1 MHPTVKKVANS
12 DHAYI
17 GVTGSNHN
25 ELSTNYL
32 VRELLSFQMEIEVE
46 NQIHISQDII
56 SIQVIAY
63 YELMQHNKRPII
75 QFGENGI
82 RTAKK

>member
-1 MHPTVKKVANS
+1 
-12 DHAYI
+12 
-17 GVTGSNHN
+17 
-25 ELSTNYL
+25 
-32 VRELLSFQMEIEVE
+32 MEIEVE

-63 YELMQHNKRPII
+63 YELMQHNQKLII

>member
-1 MHPTVKKVANS
+1 ME
-12 DHAYI
+12 YRW
-17 GVTGSNHN
+17 
-25 ELSTNYL
+25 L
-32 VRELLSFQMEIEVE
+32 RELLLFQMEIEVE

-63 YELMQHNKRPII
+63 YELMQHNQKLII

>member
-1 MHPTVKKVANS
+1 
-12 DHAYI
+12 
-17 GVTGSNHN
+17 
-25 ELSTNYL
+25 
-32 VRELLSFQMEIEVE
+32 MEIEVE

-56 SIQVIAY
+56 SIQVIVY